1 MTEPS
6 SPFAFSPKLKEIIA
20 TRLWTSRTGEKHE
33 AGAASTPNNLWVL
46 RGLLQ
51 QERPVETLEIGLC
64 HGISALLI
72 TQTQKELGT
81 ASFRHTAIDPFQAQ
95 VWKNEGCALLEE
107 EGMSECFRLLEDF
120 SSLALAQLVRDG
132 ERFGL
137 IYVDGSH
144 LFEDVFVDAYFST
157 QLLSEGGLMLFDDSA
172 DPHVAKVLRFLESNY
187 AGILEP
193 FDLGPYQLPDRP
205 WMKRLA
211 NKLGYRQLTAFRK
224 TGDPPREWDAPFK
237 SF

>member
-1 MTEPS
+1 MAEP
-6 SPFAFSPKLKEIIA
+6 SPFAFSPQLEEIMR
-20 TRLWTSRTGEKHE
+20 TGSWTSRSGETHG

-51 QERPVETLEIGLC
+51 QERPTETLEIGLC

-72 TQTQKELGT
+72 TQTQEELGT
-81 ASFRHTAIDPFQAQ
+81 ASWRHTAIDPFQTK
-95 VWKNEGCALLEE
+95 VWKQEGVALLEE
-107 EGMSECFRLLEDF
+107 AGMTERFRLVEDF
-120 SSLALAQLVRDG
+120 SSLALAQMVKDG

-144 LFEDVFVDAYFST
+144 LFEDVFVDAYYSA
-157 QLLSEGGLMLFDDSA
+157 QLLTEGGLLLFDDSA
-172 DPHVAKVLRFLESNY
+172 DPHVAKVLRFYQSNY
-187 AGILEP
+187 GGILEP
-193 FDLGPYQLPDRP
+193 FDLEPYQLPDRP
-205 WMKRLA
+205 WVKKLA

-224 TGDPPREWDAPFK
+224 TGEPPRAWDSPFK